1 MNATQADPNFAL
13 FLEQRNDARSIA
25 DSERDRLVISLKELN
40 GKLRVVSRYGDSAWW
55 IMNLTRNVTKSNKKI
70 DFDTLPKAFRGQAKA
85 MLYRFIR
92 RGALGFGR
100 PPAGSTTV
108 QFFRNLKLFFEYL
121 TRIGIHSCSDVT
133 PVVCSNYLNAIRKK
147 TKKSGAVAY
156 TKRTVEKKSTVI
168 EQVYELSQY
177 TDVPIPTYPL
187 ADFDYGTQAGRP
199 AKGSKSGKSD
209 KNNGCKTPLIPD
221 DVFSTL
227 FSRAWAIVSDAAR
240 LFQLETNLQAVR
252 AKGKKKPT
260 KKYITMLKTPA
271 LHEAGFDGTY
281 FDFKAQ
287 LNSVRIAC
295 YIVIASL
302 SGCRVHELAHMEK
315 NGFYS
320 TIEGDD
326 ERYWWLRSVSK
337 KTYEGPTEWM
347 VPEAAITAVRVLEQ
361 WAEPYQE
368 KIREEIASY
377 REQDVDDI
385 RIAEAQEH
393 ENSLLLGV
401 DLRNGGQVRT
411 LGTQAINNGLE
422 AFAKACGLTWIP
434 TTHQFRRK
442 FANYAARSKFG
453 DLRYLREHFK
463 HWSIDMTLSY
473 ALNESQEIALY
484 LEIQDEL
491 DDIKVAVV
499 DSWLDR
505 SEPLAGGYG
514 ESLVAWRDSSES
526 VILFHSHADM
536 VRSIA
541 NSTHIRS
548 NGHAWCTA
556 DDRACVGND
565 FEKTRC
571 GAGCDHAVVGRAH
584 AEIYHGIFGHL
595 KELKTAK
602 DIGPGGLARVQRDL
616 KRCADVLT
624 KLGCDLEEA

>member
-1 MNATQADPNFAL
+1 MNETQPDPNFDS
-13 FLEQRNDARSIA
+13 FLEQPNNTRGLP
-25 DSERDRLVISLKELN
+25 DSERDRLVISLKKLN
-40 GKLRVVSRYGDSAWW
+40 GKLCIVSRYGDSVWW
-55 IMNLTRNVTKSNKKI
+55 IMNLTKNVTKSNTKI
-70 DFDTLPKAFRGQAKA
+70 DFDTLPQAFRGQAKA
-85 MLYRFIR
+85 ILYRFMR
-92 RGALGFGR
+92 RGALSSGR

-108 QFFRNLKLFFEYL
+108 QFFRNLKLFLRYL
-121 TRIGIHSCSDVT
+121 TRAGIQRFSEVT
-133 PVVCSNYLNAIRKK
+133 SLACINYLNSLKK
-147 TKKSGAVAY
+147 KINKSKGYAY
-156 TKRTVEKKSTVI
+156 AKRTVEKKSNVI

-177 TDVPIPTYPL
+177 TDDPISEYPL
-187 ADFDYGTQAGRP
+187 SEFINIPKPGRR
-199 AKGSKSGKSD
+199 ARSGSGGKNKGR
-209 KNNGCKTPLIPD
+209 KTPLIPD

-240 LFQLETNLQAVR
+240 LFRLQSNIQVVR
-252 AKGKKKPT
+252 AKSKQNPT

-271 LHEAGFDGTY
+271 LQEAGFNGTY
-281 FDFKAQ
+281 FDFKSE
-287 LNSVRIAC
+287 LKNVRIAS

-302 SGCRVHELAHMEK
+302 SGCRVHELAHMQK
-315 NGFYS
+315 DGYHS
-320 TIEGDD
+320 TIETDG
-326 ERYWWLRSVSK
+326 ERYWWLRSESK
-337 KTYEGPTEWM
+337 KTYEGATEWM
-347 VPEAAITAVRVLEQ
+347 VPEAAITALRVLEQ
-361 WAEPYQE
+361 WAAPYQH
-368 KIREEIASY
+368 KIREEIAEY
-377 REQDVDDI
+377 RQQDSDDL

-393 ENSLLLGV
+393 ETSLLLGM
-401 DLRNGGQVRT
+401 DLRNGGRVRT
-411 LGTQAINNGLE
+411 LGTQAINNGLRD
-422 AFAKACGLTWIP
+422 FAKACGVTWIP

-463 HWSIDMTLSY
+463 HWSIDMTLGY

-526 VILFHSHADM
+526 VIMFKSRADM

-571 GAGCDHAVVGRAH
+571 GAGCDHAVVGREH
-584 AEIYHGIFGHL
+584 AEIYEGIFGHL
-595 KELKTAK
+595 KELKTAN

-616 KRCADVLT
+616 KRSADVLT